1 MSAHADLALYNSHG
15 RLIAVVEVK
24 SKMRTSIEWAKFTR
38 RNILARWDID
48 GVDFFLLV
56 TPDRLYMWKDSGTS
70 LGPVPPTHKADTT
83 AEFAPYFTGAGIS
96 PTRISGNAFELVVGA
111 WLGDVMRSARRAD
124 ESTDAQHILVESGLD
139 TAVRDGRIEYEAV
152 V

>member
-1 MSAHADLALYNSHG
+1 MSARADLALFNSHG
-15 RLIAVVEVK
+15 RLTAVVEIK
-24 SKMRTSIEWAKFTR
+24 SKMGTSIEWARFTR

-56 TPDRLYMWKDSGTS
+56 TPDRLYLWKDAGTRHS
-70 LGPVPPTHKADTT
+70 PVPPTHKADTT
-83 AEFAPYFTGAGIS
+83 AEFAPYFEGADVD
-96 PTRISGNAFELVVGA
+96 PNRISGHAFELVVGA
-111 WLGDVMRSARRAD
+111 WLGDVMRSARRS
-124 ESTDAQHILVESGLD
+124 EENTDALRTLVESGLD

>member
-1 MSAHADLALYNSHG
+1 LTA
-15 RLIAVVEVK
+15 IVEIK

-38 RNILARWDID
+38 RNILAHWDID

-56 TPDRLYMWKDSGTS
+56 TPDRLYLWKDAGTR

-83 AEFAPYFTGAGIS
+83 AEFAPYFESSGVS
-96 PTRISGNAFELVVGA
+96 PESVSGHAFELVVGA
-111 WLGDVMRSARRAD
+111 WLGDVMRSARRAS
-124 ESTDAQHILVESGLD
+124 ENTDALRRLVESGLL
-139 TAVRDGRIEYEAV
+139 TAVKDGHLEHEPV

>member
-1 MSAHADLALYNSHG
+1 MNARADLALYNSHG
-15 RLIAVVEVK
+15 QLTAIVEIK
-24 SKMRTSIEWAKFTR
+24 SKMCTSIDWAKFTR
-38 RNILARWDID
+38 RNILAHWDID

-56 TPDRLYMWKDSGTS
+56 TPDRLYMWKDSGTRR
-70 LGPVPPTHKADTT
+70 GPVPPTHDADTT
-83 AEFAPYFTGAGIS
+83 AEFAPYFKGAGVS
-96 PTRISGNAFELVVGA
+96 PKRITGHAFELVVGA

-124 ESTDAQHILVESGLD
+124 ESTDAQRILVESGLE

>member
-1 MSAHADLALYNSHG
+1 MNARADLALYNSHG
-15 RLIAVVEVK
+15 RLTAVVEIK
-24 SKMRTSIEWAKFTR
+24 SKMRTSVEWAKFTR
-38 RNILARWDID
+38 RNILAHWDID

-56 TPDRLYMWKDSGTS
+56 TPDSLYMWKDSGTT

-83 AEFAPYFTGAGIS
+83 AEFAPYFKGAGVS
-96 PTRISGNAFELVVGA
+96 PKRVTGHTFELVVEA

-124 ESTDAQHILVESGLD
+124 EITDTQRILVESGLD

>member
-1 MSAHADLALYNSHG
+1 MSARADLALYNSHG
-15 RLIAVVEVK
+15 RLTAIVEIK

-38 RNILARWDID
+38 RNILAHWDID

-56 TPDRLYMWKDSGTS
+56 TPDRLYLWKDAGTR

-83 AEFAPYFTGAGIS
+83 AEFAPYFKGAGVS
-96 PTRISGNAFELVVGA
+96 PKSITGHAFELVVGA
-111 WLGDVMRSARRAD
+111 WLGDVMRSARRAR
-124 ESTDAQHILVESGLD
+124 ENTDTLHALDESGLL
-139 TAVRDGRIEYEAV
+139 TEVRDGRIEYEAV

>member
-1 MSAHADLALYNSHG
+1 MSVRADLALFNSHG
-15 RLIAVVEVK
+15 RLTAVVEIK

-38 RNILARWDID
+38 RNILARWETD

-56 TPDRLYMWKDSGTS
+56 TPDRLYMWKDSGTRI
-70 LGPVPPTHKADTT
+70 GPVPPTHNADTT
-83 AEFAPYFTGAGIS
+83 AEFAPYFKGAGVS
-96 PTRISGNAFELVVGA
+96 PKRISGHAFELVVGA

-124 ESTDAQHILVESGLD
+124 ENTDAQRILVESGLD
-139 TAVRDGRIEYEAV
+139 TAVRDGSIEYEAV